1 MTAACVDW
9 QPLAAWDPVPGDPQA
24 VRGLADGYAGQAERV
39 GMQAAAVRRLA
50 ESPTPGGSSAGTLW
64 TGPAAEAFRAR
75 ARHLPSDLD
84 AVAARFQRV
93 ARSLRE
99 FAPALESA
107 QRRARA
113 ALAAAHEA
121 QARGGVPPGTPLTDP
136 ATLMSGAPTL
146 FVLGEVEQARRA
158 LDRACAERDLAAAR
172 CARSLAAA
180 GHDRLRNAS
189 TWRRLLRSVSR
200 IAGLVSTGL
209 GVAAFVLCPIP
220 GVGQIVGAAALAAGL
235 VALASDGLLVEAGDK
250 GVGTLASDVFGV
262 LPAGRTLRTAAMVPR
277 GLGGGAGVARSAAR
291 VASPRVARDLAEG
304 VRDLTAAAQIL
315 RAPYARAAIGERA
328 LWSAFANSPGG
339 FAHEVA
345 RAEAVHGTRGLT
357 LVTGTYAVDLAHSE
371 VAFGQQYGWPHDHRR
386 VPSHRGP
393 VRPGVTALRAAR

>member
-1 MTAACVDW
+1 M
-9 QPLAAWDPVPGDPQA
+9 
-24 VRGLADGYAGQAERV
+24 AGATE
-39 GMQAAAVRRLA
+39 
-50 ESPTPGGSSAGTLW
+50 W
-64 TGPAAEAFRAR
+64 TGPAAEAFRER

-84 AVAARFQRV
+84 AVAGRFQRV

-113 ALAAAHEA
+113 ALAAAREA
-121 QARGGVPPGTPLTDP
+121 QARGGVPPGTPLADT
-136 ATLMSGAPTL
+136 TLLGSGAPSL
-146 FVLGEVEQARRA
+146 LLLGEVDKARRA

-189 TWRRLLRSVSR
+189 SWRRLLRSVSR
-200 IAGLVSTGL
+200 IAGLVSTSL

-220 GVGQIVGAAALAAGL
+220 GVGQVVGAAALAAGL

-250 GVGTLASDVFGV
+250 GVGTLAVDAFGV
-262 LPAGRTLRTAAMVPR
+262 LPAGRMLRTAAMVPR
-277 GLGGGAGVARSAAR
+277 GLAGGAGAARSAAQ
-291 VASPRVARDLAEG
+291 VAAPHVARDLTEG
-304 VRDLTAAAQIL
+304 VRELTAAAQIL
-315 RAPYARAAIGERA
+315 RAPYARAGIGGKA
-328 LWSAFANSPGG
+328 AWSAFANSPGG

-345 RAEAVHGTRGLT
+345 RAEAVHGTSGLT
-357 LVTGTYAVDLAHSE
+357 LVTGTYAVDIAHNE
-371 VAFGQQYGWPHDHRR
+371 IALGQQFGWPRDHRR

-393 VRPGVTALRAAR
+393 VHPGVSALRAAR

>member
-9 QPLAAWDPVPGDPQA
+9 QPLAGWDPVPGDPQA
-24 VRGLADGYAGQAERV
+24 VRALADAYAGQAERV
-39 GMQAAAVRRLA
+39 GAQSVAVRRLA
-50 ESPTPGGSSAGTLW
+50 ESSVACSSTTGTLW
-64 TGPAAEAFRAR
+64 TGPAAETFQER

-84 AVAARFQRV
+84 AVASRFQRV

-113 ALAAAHEA
+113 ALAAARDA
-121 QARGGVPPGTPLTDP
+121 QARAGVAPGTPLADP
-136 ATLMSGAPTL
+136 TTLMSGAPSL

-189 TWRRLLRSVSR
+189 PWRRLLRSVSR

-235 VALASDGLLVEAGDK
+235 IALASDGLLVEAGDK
-250 GVGTLASDVFGV
+250 GVGTLASDALGV
-262 LPAGRTLRTAAMVPR
+262 LPAGRMLRTAAMLPR
-277 GLGGGAGVARSAAR
+277 GLAGSADVARSAAR
-291 VASPRVARDLAEG
+291 VAAPRVARDLAEG
-304 VRDLTAAAQIL
+304 VRELTAAAQVL
-315 RAPYARAAIGERA
+315 RAPYARAGIGGKA
-328 LWSAFANSPGG
+328 VWSAFANSPGG

-345 RAEAVHGTRGLT
+345 RAEAVHGPRGLT
-357 LVTGTYAVDLAHSE
+357 LVTGSYAVDIAHNQ
-371 VAFGQQYGWPHDHRR
+371 VALCQQLGWPRDQPR

-393 VRPGVTALRAAR
+393 VRPGVVGLRAPR